1 MIDLFET
8 PKVNLTKLTNHS
20 GGAEGSDTY
29 WEKIGE
35 EFGVKTNAYSYK
47 TKYHQSPNKVEISDE
62 DYEDGVKEI
71 KRANI
76 ILNRYKID
84 KFMNLLARNWAQV
97 KYSNQVFAIGQIVN
111 PGQKGSRG
119 YASRAKYQSVD
130 GGTGWAISM
139 SIQNKKDIYVYDQ
152 IKLKWFRWSYLSMSF
167 IELEETP
174 KIKTQNFAGI
184 GTRQINS
191 SGIKAIK
198 DVYLKTFNVLT

>member
-1 MIDLFET
+1 
-8 PKVNLTKLTNHS
+8 
-20 GGAEGSDTY
+20 
-29 WEKIGE
+29 
-35 EFGVKTNAYSYK
+35 
-47 TKYHQSPNKVEISDE
+47 
-62 DYEDGVKEI
+62 
-71 KRANI
+71 
-76 ILNRYKID
+76 
-84 KFMNLLARNWAQV
+84 MNLLARNWAQV

-152 IKLKWFRWSYLSMSF
+152 IKLKWFRWSYLSMGF

-184 GTRQINS
+184 GTRQINEA
-191 SGIKAIK
+191 GIRAIRE
-198 DVYLKTFNVLT
+198 VYETTFKQ